1 MRKDVVAQG
10 GERHGVRK
18 RRAVRNHA
26 DARDIEEKLTKLAEI
41 FKIEDAKAED
51 DDKLRIHVLP
61 HDRPLFHALFAHL
74 LLEQHEAA
82 VVKTP

>member
-1 MRKDVVAQG
+1 MSAKSKHTLQASSQ
-10 GERHGVRK
+10 
-18 RRAVRNHA
+18 
-26 DARDIEEKLTKLAEI
+26 LTEVL
-41 FKIEDAKAED
+41 KIENAEAED

-82 VVKTP
+82 VVKAP